1 MTDLALLVMAA
12 GSGERYGGLKQI
24 EPLGPSGETILDY
37 SIFDA
42 LQTGFRKVIFVIRRD
57 IEEVFRA
64 AVGKRIEERLEVH
77 YVFQGEVMPTGSPA
91 VIYRKK
97 PWGTAHAILS
107 AVDVVNEPFGVI
119 NADDHYGRES
129 FRVLSDHFRSGS
141 EDAALVGF
149 CLRNTLSDFGPVK
162 RGLCAISHG
171 TLQSVTELAQI
182 EPDGEAVRYVGA
194 DGVSRHLTGDEI
206 VSMNMWGFHP
216 AIFPNLHSK
225 WLDFVR
231 DCGQSEID
239 EFYIPSVITD
249 LIAEGKGSCRVLK
262 TPSSWFG
269 VTYRDDRSVAVDC
282 IRDLILRGFYPERLW
297 S

>member
-42 LQTGFRKVIFVIRRD
+42 LQAGFRKVIFVIRRD

-64 AVGKRIEERLEVH
+64 AVGRRIEERLEVH
-77 YVFQGEVMPTGSPA
+77 YVFQGEVMPTDSPA
-91 VIYRKK
+91 VLYRTK

-129 FRVLSDHFRSGS
+129 FRVLSDHFRAGS
-141 EDAALVGF
+141 EDSALVGF
-149 CLRNTLSDFGPVK
+149 RLRNTLSDFGPVK

-171 TLQSVTELAQI
+171 TLLSVTELEQI
-182 EPDGEAVRYVGA
+182 EPDGEAVKYLGA

-216 AIFPNLHSK
+216 TIFPNLHGK

-231 DCGQSEID
+231 DCGQSEIA
-239 EFYIPSVITD
+239 EFYIPTVTTD

-262 TPSSWFG
+262 TPSRWFG

-282 IRDLILRGFYPERLW
+282 IQDLIRRGFYPERLW